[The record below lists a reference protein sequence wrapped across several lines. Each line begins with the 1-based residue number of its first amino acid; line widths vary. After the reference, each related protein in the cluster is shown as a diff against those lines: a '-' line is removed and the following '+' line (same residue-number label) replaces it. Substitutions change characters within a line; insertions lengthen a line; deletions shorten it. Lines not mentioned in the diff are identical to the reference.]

1 MKTAFASLLI
11 LLLISCKPEDMTPTT
26 PVGNNPDL
34 TGATLL
40 KQGMFVGIGGHTASG
55 TASIYKLGT
64 KFYIVLDPYE
74 SQNGPD
80 LKVYLSKNETASEY
94 INVGKLMST
103 MGKQTYDVPAMTDI
117 GQYPYVHIWCEA
129 FSVEF
134 ARAMLQ

>member
-1 MKTAFASLLI
+1 MKTLFTSFFILSLI
-11 LLLISCKPEDMTPTT
+11 ACQPEDMTPTS

-34 TGATLL
+34 SGATLL

-55 TASIYKLGT
+55 TVKVYKLGS
-64 KFYIVLDPYE
+64 KLYIVLDPYE

-94 INVGKLMST
+94 INLGKLMSI
-103 MGKQTYDVPAMTDI
+103 MGKQTYEVPGMPEI
-117 GQYPYVHIWCEA
+117 SQYPYVHIWCEA

-134 ARAMLQ
+134 ARAILQ